1 MAPVYYNGVDVTKSY
16 LGSGTA
22 FIGIPTLDAD
32 AQSFLTATGITDP
45 TIRSAINGLVV
56 NMKEQSLWTK
66 MQAIYPFVGGTATT
80 NKFNLKN
87 PADTNAAF
95 RLSFVGGWT
104 HDSSGA
110 TPNGTTG
117 WADTFYVPSTHMASA
132 TSTHLSMYLGTN
144 IAATSADPVDF
155 GSLNSIIQALLVLSR
170 ATYLTRNLGDLVE
183 SAAQDTR
190 AGYFVTTRDG
200 STTATIYKNGTSGG
214 SGTSTGTLPTV
225 ALTLGNLRIGNG
237 TMYNEGWTKNRFQ
250 LATIGSGLSAT
261 DASNLNTIVQNF
273 QTTLGRAV

>member
-1 MAPVYYNGVDVTKSY
+1 MFFQPF
-16 LGSGTA
+16 A
-22 FIGIPTLDAD
+22 FTRAFDLDA
-32 AQSFLTATGITDP
+32 AAFLSAAGITNNLIVAATNQLVIDMKATG
-45 TIRSAINGLVV
+45 V
-56 NMKEQSLWTK
+56 WTK
-66 MQAIYPFVGGTATT
+66 MQAIYPFVGGTSTT

-95 RLSFVGGWT
+95 RLTFTGGWT

-144 IAATSADPVDF
+144 VTATALDPVDF
-155 GSLNSIIQALLVLSR
+155 GSLNSTIQALLVLSR
-170 ATYLTRNLGDLVE
+170 ATALTRNLGDIVE
-183 SAAQDTR
+183 SAGQGTR

-200 STTATIYKNGTSGG
+200 STTATIYKNGTSAA

-225 ALTLGNLRIGNG
+225 ALTLGNLRLDNG
-237 TMYNEGWTKNRFQ
+237 TMYAEGWTKNRFQ
-250 LATIGSGLSAT
+250 FATIGSGLSGT
-261 DASNLNTIVQNF
+261 DATNLNNIVQTF
-273 QTTLGRAV
+273 QTTLGRQV